1 MSKALPPDA
10 AESYRRAQAAN
21 RLQTYD
27 REVATLI
34 PYLTTLAG
42 RIASG
47 EVDAT
52 DVARLTTEVNAL
64 RRCLPPDVPVY
75 PGDGADGR

>member
-10 AESYRRAQAAN
+10 AEAYRRAQAAN

-42 RIASG
+42 RIDSG
-47 EVDAT
+47 EVDAG
-52 DVARLTTEVNAL
+52 DVARLLTEAHL
-64 RRCLPPDVPVY
+64 LSRCLPPDMPTL
-75 PGDGADGR
+75 PTD